1 MNNKSVKFSIYN
13 HELFIRID
21 QAIKNKNPLSVIRKG
36 DGENVIIGYN
46 VIKGIKLIKYLRK
59 LRHFNIRR
67 LDIKFQKYFKAELII
82 SFQNADYLGI
92 AKDYTYSSIRKFDS
106 DITDYYKL
114 DKKELVDSHFHLEFV
129 KNPNNNDL
137 INPTAQRLISNK
149 KIGII
154 SHLNISKFLKY
165 HNSDIV
171 AQFSIPKRDAGLFNK
186 MNMSKFKKIVN
197 SISTVKKDVDVWF
210 LAAGAYAKPFSN
222 YIKHQNGIAIDIGSA
237 IDTWA
242 GEYHSRKYLR
252 ELKEHKSQ

>member
-1 MNNKSVKFSIYN
+1 LNNKSVKFSIDNYDLLIQI
-13 HELFIRID
+13 EE
-21 QAIKNKNPLSVIRKG
+21 AIKNKTSLSVIRKG

-67 LDIKFQKYFKAELII
+67 FDIKFQKYFKNELIE
-82 SFQNADYLGI
+82 SFKNADYLGV
-92 AKDYTYSSIRKFDS
+92 AKDYSYSSIRKFDS
-106 DITDYYKL
+106 DITSYYKL
-114 DKKELVDSHFHLEFV
+114 DRKELVDSHFHLEFV

-137 INPTAQRLISNK
+137 INPNAQRLISNK

-165 HNSDIV
+165 HNSNII

-186 MNMSKFKKIVN
+186 MNMRKFKGIAN
-197 SISTVKKDVDVWF
+197 SISAVKKDIDVWF

-222 YIKHQNGIAIDIGSA
+222 YIKNQNGIAIDIGSA

-252 ELKEHKSQ
+252 ELKKHKSQ

>member
-1 MNNKSVKFSIYN
+1 VSTKISIDNKELLTRIEQSI
-13 HELFIRID
+13 ET
-21 QAIKNKNPLSVIRKG
+21 KTPLSIIRKG
-36 DGENVIIGYN
+36 DGENVIIGFN

-67 LDIKFQKYFKAELII
+67 CDIKFQKYFKNELIQAF
-82 SFQNADYLGI
+82 SEADYLGI
-92 AKDYTYSSIRKFDS
+92 AKDYSYSSIRKFDS
-106 DITDYYKL
+106 EITAYYKL
-114 DKKELVDSHFHLEFV
+114 DKKVLIDSHFHLEFV
-129 KNPNNNDL
+129 KKPDNNDL
-137 INPTAQRLISNK
+137 MNPSAQRLISNK

-165 HNSDIV
+165 HNSEII

-186 MNMSKFKKIVN
+186 MNMQKFKKIVN
-197 SISTVKKDVDVWF
+197 SINSVKEDIDVWF

-222 YIKHQNGIAIDIGSA
+222 YIKRNRGIAIDIGSA

-252 ELKEHKSQ
+252 ELNNQKI